1 MSFLDVSRIY
11 GHHTLQICIWFP
23 LELVRALDWLQGNVV
38 RLRLCTDFPEMSY
51 PRESWQLACENR
63 ISLALTWRRAQNL
76 LSKVIIITLDAPNFQ
91 R

>member
-51 PRESWQLACENR
+51 PRESWQLVCENR
-63 ISLALTWRRAQNL
+63 ISLS
-76 LSKVIIITLDAPNFQ
+76 LSHMEEGSESPLKSYHHYIGRTED
-91 R
+91 